1 MINQRAN
8 DTKHTRQP
16 NDQENTMSKAI
27 ARSGEA
33 TDTAPGAKP
42 YQTRGEIEN
51 LVSAFEACSL
61 PKPLWTHRAHLLV
74 ALWYNLRYDADEALR
89 LVRER
94 IRRYNEAVGTA
105 NTETSGYHETITVF
119 YMWAVRRFL
128 ADTPADASLVEVANA
143 LARSRCAEK
152 DFPFTYYSRECLLS
166 AEARRQ
172 FIEPDIRGLE
182 EVRSHS
188 EVWSLESGV

>member
-1 MINQRAN
+1 
-8 DTKHTRQP
+8 
-16 NDQENTMSKAI
+16 MSKAI
-27 ARSGEA
+27 ATTGEA
-33 TDTAPGAKP
+33 TEAAPGGEP
-42 YQTRGEIEN
+42 YRTRGEIEN

-61 PKPLWTHRAHLLV
+61 PKSQWTHRAHLLV

-128 ADTPADASLVEVANA
+128 ADTLAGASLVEVANA
-143 LARSRCAEK
+143 LVSGRCAEK
-152 DFPFTYYSRECLLS
+152 DFPFTYYSRARLLS

-172 FIEPDIRGLE
+172 FVEPDIKGLG
-182 EVRSHS
+182 EV
-188 EVWSLESGV
+188 